1 MEEVKQGQ
9 RGQQGGGSQGEE
21 GLDKDSDKEKDHGIK
36 RSCIESDTLLFL
48 FYHTRPIQ
56 FGGFG
61 LMLL

>member
-1 MEEVKQGQ
+1 MEEVQQGQ

-48 FYHTRPIQ
+48 YHTIPIQ

-61 LMLL
+61 SMLL